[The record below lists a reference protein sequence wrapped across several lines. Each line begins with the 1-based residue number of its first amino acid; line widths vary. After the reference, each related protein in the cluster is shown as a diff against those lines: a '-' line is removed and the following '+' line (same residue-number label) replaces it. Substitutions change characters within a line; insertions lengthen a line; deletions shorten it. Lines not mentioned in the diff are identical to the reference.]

1 MSTEFR
7 ILGPLEVVADGE
19 SVPLG
24 APKQRALLAALL
36 FQRNQ
41 VVPREA
47 LVDAVWGERPP
58 EAATRSLQVYV
69 HGLRRALGADRIETH
84 GTGYRLRVEPGEL
97 DLERFERL
105 TERARRALA
114 AGDPAHAADD
124 IRAAL
129 ALWTGSP
136 LAGLA
141 GEPVA
146 ETHAGALE
154 EVRLGAVELRG
165 DIELARGRHAQLVP
179 ELEPL
184 LAAHPYRERLREQ
197 YVIAL
202 YRSGRQ
208 SDALEAYR
216 TARRTLSEELGIEPG
231 PALRDLEQRILRHDP
246 ELAAPEAARPRAI
259 ALPASPTPLVGR
271 RLEVAAVSALLRGE
285 ARLVTLT
292 GPGGT
297 GKTRLALAVAEEL
310 GSELHDGAVFVDL
323 SGVQDPSLL
332 GPTIAETLE
341 VPEGEGPLADAVAGH
356 LRSSTMLLVLDNLEQ
371 LLPGAPFVAELL
383 AGASRL
389 RVLATSRA
397 ALRLQAEHE
406 YPVPPLALPD
416 PGASFEHLAANDAVR
431 LFAQRARAVDPTFEL
446 TDESVRDVAAIC
458 ARLDGL
464 PLAIELAAS
473 RTKLLPPEALAARI
487 GQALDLLTGGARDL
501 APRQQTLRATLDWS
515 YRTLGSDEQS
525 LLSRLAVF
533 AGGGSLE
540 AVEAVCDASLEP
552 LSTLVDVNLL
562 RRVESG
568 GGEPRFAML
577 ETIRDFARERLAE
590 SVEEHAYRARHCEHF
605 IALAE
610 RADEVLVGGSVDEAL
625 FSGLDREHDNLRGAL
640 DWAADAGEVDLEVRL
655 ASALSHYWRIRG
667 HLSEARRFFE
677 RALAHAEH
685 GDPRLRAEA
694 LVRGAVFPYRQG
706 DLDEARRWWEEA
718 LVLFRRLDDVEGM
731 TRCTAE
737 LGAVA
742 VSEGDLER
750 SRAFYEEAAEGF
762 EKLGHRIRLGI
773 VKANLAAIASMQG
786 DLEASARHG
795 ADAVALQEEI
805 GDRDGLA
812 MTLQNLAR
820 TTLLL
825 GDARRAREHL
835 ERSLR
840 LAQSLAY
847 KEVIA
852 YCLEGA
858 AELVAA
864 DGDLE
869 HALRFLAASEAVFGE
884 LGVPIQGEEAEGAE
898 RLERELEATLG
909 REAID
914 AARAESRDSP
924 LDPVVEDA
932 LGLLADQPAR
942 RSPGP

>member
-7 ILGPLEVVADGE
+7 ILGPLAVVADGE

-24 APKQRALLAALL
+24 APKQRALLAALVL
-36 FQRNQ
+36 DRNQ
-41 VVPREA
+41 VVSREG
-47 LVDAVWGERPP
+47 LIDAVWGESPP
-58 EAATRSLQVYV
+58 EAASRSLQVYV

-97 DLERFERL
+97 DLEDFERL
-105 TERARRALA
+105 TARARQALA
-114 AGDPAHAADD
+114 AGDPAHAAED

-136 LAGLA
+136 LADLA

-154 EVRLGAVELRG
+154 EVRLAALELRA
-165 DIELARGRHAQLVP
+165 DIELARGHHAQLVP
-179 ELEPL
+179 ELEAL
-184 LAAHPYRERLREQ
+184 VAAHPYRERLREQ
-197 YVIAL
+197 HVLAL

-208 SDALEAYR
+208 ADALEAYR

-231 PALRDLEQRILRHDP
+231 PRLRHLEQRILRHDP
-246 ELAAPEAARPRAI
+246 ALEAPEAKRPRTI
-259 ALPASPTPLVGR
+259 ALPAPPTPLVGR
-271 RLEVAAVSALLRGE
+271 RLEVAAVTALLRGD
-285 ARLVTLT
+285 ARLITLT

-297 GKTRLALAVAEEL
+297 GKTRLALAIADEL
-310 GSELHDGAVFVDL
+310 GSELDDGAAFVDL
-323 SGVQDPSLL
+323 AGVQDPSLL
-332 GPTIAETLE
+332 GPTVAETLE
-341 VPEGEGPLADAVAGH
+341 VPEGEGPLVDAVAGH
-356 LRSSTMLLVLDNLEQ
+356 LRSTTMLLVLDNLEQ
-371 LLPGAPFVAELL
+371 LLPGVPFVAELL
-383 AGASRL
+383 ARTQRL

-397 ALRLQAEHE
+397 ALRLRAEHE
-406 YPVPPLALPD
+406 YPVRPFELPD
-416 PGASFEHLAANDAVR
+416 PAATFEQMAANDAVR

-446 TDESVRDVAAIC
+446 SDESAGHVAAIC

-473 RTKLLPPEALAARI
+473 RTKLLPPQALADRV
-487 GQALDLLTGGARDL
+487 GEALDLLTGGARDL

-515 YRTLGSDEQS
+515 YRTLAPDEQR
-525 LLSRLAVF
+525 LLGRLAVF
-533 AGGGSLE
+533 AGGCSLE
-540 AVEAVCDASLEP
+540 AVEAVCDASIES

-562 RRVESG
+562 RRVEAG
-568 GGEPRFAML
+568 DGETRFAML

-590 SVEEHAYRARHCEHF
+590 SGEEHTYRARHCEHF

-610 RADEVLVGGSVDEAL
+610 HADEVLLRGPVDQAL
-625 FSGLDREHDNLRGAL
+625 FGGLDREHDNLRGAL
-640 DWAADAGEVDLEVRL
+640 DWAAEAGEVELEVRL
-655 ASALSHYWRIRG
+655 TSALSHYWRIRG

-685 GDPRLRAEA
+685 GDPKLRAEA

-706 DLDEARRWWEEA
+706 DADEARRWWEEA
-718 LVLFRRLDDVEGM
+718 LSLFRRLDDAEVM

-742 VSEGDLER
+742 VAEGDLER

-762 EKLGHRIRLGI
+762 ERLGHRVRLGI
-773 VKANLAAIASMQG
+773 VKGNLAAIASMQG
-786 DLEASARHG
+786 DLEAAARHG

-840 LAQSLAY
+840 LAHSLEY

-858 AELVAA
+858 AELAAA

-869 HALRFLAASEAVFGE
+869 HALRFLTASEAVFGE

-898 RLERELEATLG
+898 RLLRELESTYG

-914 AARAESRDSP
+914 EARAESRDSP

-932 LGLLADQPAR
+932 LELLADQPTR